1 MAEIVHSPKQAEGLE
16 PIQHREAA
24 KALFAVH
31 LPCDGSKL
39 HRVYLRLALQHHP
52 DKRPEL
58 ERREATRLFQAIS
71 AVYEELMQPY
81 GRVIKRIKTAAA
93 IAAELGDVA
102 ELKRLLEEVPSRAT
116 EEDNVGAF
124 PLMFAARG
132 GCIEAAELLL
142 QHGADL
148 HARTPFGWSALLY
161 AGLSNHGDMVQ
172 WLVRRGA
179 EVTPHELTLV
189 AYGGYDKSLNALL
202 DLFSGDVSEVRTSDT
217 GNTLLH
223 LVCFGMLNFVAK
235 KCPWRYLR
243 CADMLLQRRV
253 PVDALDRKR
262 GRTSLQTYVGNSK
275 WLERDFES
283 SPAHL
288 ALVQRLCKA
297 GASTIGNDLSGS
309 SAISLAKS
317 QGLMRVCSILQNFPA
332 TSAL

>member
-1 MAEIVHSPKQAEGLE
+1 MNAIVHSLRQADGLE
-16 PIQHREAA
+16 PLQHKETAR
-24 KALFAVH
+24 ALFAVH

-52 DKRPEL
+52 DKRPEF
-58 ERREATRLFQAIS
+58 ERNEATRLFQAIS
-71 AVYEELMQPY
+71 AVYEELMRPY

-102 ELKRLLEEVPSRAT
+102 ELKRLLEELPSRAN

-148 HARTPFGWSALLY
+148 HARTPFGWSVLLY
-161 AGLSNHGDMVQ
+161 AGLSNHGDMVR
-172 WLVRRGA
+172 WLVGMGA
-179 EVTPHELTLV
+179 KVTSHELTLV

-202 DLFSGDVSEVRTSDT
+202 DLFSGNVSEVRASDS

-223 LVCFGMLNFVAK
+223 LICFGMLNFAK
-235 KCPWRYLR
+235 KCPQRYLR

-253 PVDALDRKR
+253 PVDALDLRK

-297 GASTIGNDLSGS
+297 GASAIMNDLSGS

-317 QGLMRVCSILQNFPA
+317 KGLMRVCKILQSFPA
-332 TSAL
+332 MSAL